1 MARSRGSITWQLAN
15 LQRML
20 QVQQVRRHL
29 ASSSSSSS
37 SSSCCQFVG
46 FLPGWNCIAHSFI
59 HSPVE
64 SLVGLFIHSSGS
76 LAERERE
83 RERERDWY
91 QDFFK
96 VDGLSSGALIRASYE
111 MFVGI
116 WEGFLSD
123 SLELISYWLRF
134 SRYFIIFIEIFV
146 VVKKKKWRQLKF
158 QLKFDCIPARI
169 LKDSL
174 RFSGADFV
182 WIEILTLNQLCWNSQ
197 LIKAHQIDCQKHSEC
212 VDFNR
217 PKMTRKFIFKIYKK
231 SHMFFE
237 YSNLNS
243 QNMKM
248 ILRRLFEL
256 LILIKSQSFQKCV
269 NPKCVQNAK
278 TQNFIKKI

>member
-123 SLELISYWLRF
+123 SLELISY
-134 SRYFIIFIEIFV
+134 
-146 VVKKKKWRQLKF
+146 
-158 QLKFDCIPARI
+158 
-169 LKDSL
+169 
-174 RFSGADFV
+174 
-182 WIEILTLNQLCWNSQ
+182 
-197 LIKAHQIDCQKHSEC
+197 
-212 VDFNR
+212 
-217 PKMTRKFIFKIYKK
+217 
-231 SHMFFE
+231 
-237 YSNLNS
+237 
-243 QNMKM
+243 
-248 ILRRLFEL
+248 
-256 LILIKSQSFQKCV
+256 
-269 NPKCVQNAK
+269 
-278 TQNFIKKI
+278 